1 MRRVVP
7 LAMRSWTR
15 GDLDFGFGDGTGEV
29 GDAMPLVLQSLLQL
43 ARCSSISRAFS
54 SVPSVY
60 RSGTA
65 AC

>member
-1 MRRVVP
+1 VD
-7 LAMRSWTR
+7 R